1 MDIKKFKFIQG
12 FVALASIT
20 VAIGCHSN
28 AENVSQETAVAIPVK
43 EVSTSSTTLQQS
55 YVADI
60 QAVQN
65 VEIRNRVEGFLE
77 RILIDEGEYVTKG
90 QPLFQINADEYREEV
105 AKVKASLSSAIAEHK
120 AASLEI
126 ERIQLLVN
134 KNIIS
139 QGDLAVAEAKQ
150 AALQAKIDEVKSV
163 LSNAEKQ
170 LSYTTIRAP
179 FDGIVNRIP
188 MKTGSLLAE
197 GTLLTSV
204 SDVSS
209 VYAYFN
215 LSENQY
221 LHFLS
226 EADSGDF
233 NKVSLQLADGSVYE
247 IQGQVETSASEFDK
261 GTGSIAFRAKFK
273 NPKKLLKHGATGKV
287 LINTHVHNAILIP
300 QKAVFEIQ
308 DRSFVYVLKEDNTVE
323 MKSFVPEMRTEDQFL
338 VMEGITPGDKIVCE
352 GVQNIRNGSLIQPIY
367 NRDSTATTE

>member
-221 LHFLS
+221 LHFLT